1 MIKEKSMKIK
11 ESIISKAL
19 RESINELLSEDG
31 ATACGALG
39 GGSFAGAANAQISS
53 DASYDVPIGGG
64 GKKKSTIMRRTFW
77 NAGNSEKTKQKPDD
91 EGTDVVNKRSKRK

>member
-1 MIKEKSMKIK
+1 MKIN

-31 ATACGALG
+31 ATACGAMG

-53 DASYDVPIGGG
+53 DASYDVPVGGG

-77 NAGNSEKTKQKPDD
+77 NAGNSEKTMQKADD
-91 EGTDVVNKRSKRK
+91 EGADVVNKRAKRK